1 MASDITTLMV
11 MLWEIQ
17 MKILASLDF
26 GFEET
31 WEYDFKT
38 CSLVVQIYTTCWFKV
53 IKIMMN
59 KCPSY

>member
-31 WEYDFKT
+31 WEYDSKT
-38 CSLVVQIYTTCWFKV
+38 CSLVAQIYTTCWFQV
-53 IKIMMN
+53 INFMTN
-59 KCPSY
+59 KCPLY

>member
-26 GFEET
+26 GFEEA
-31 WEYDFKT
+31 WEYDSKA
-38 CSLVVQIYTTCWFKV
+38 CYLVAQIYTTCWFQV
-53 IKIMMN
+53 IKIMMK
-59 KCPSY
+59 KCPLY